1 MAILGDSQI
10 TKVETNEV
18 ITTKI
23 SIEGDNTE
31 LKINGKAKE
40 DLLTLISD
48 SKIKN
53 VTTNVTSTKK
63 LSIGDDKPTEGTATQ
78 FEVVGQAK
86 IDLLDLIYPVG
97 SIYVYQN
104 GTSAPETCPI
114 QNKLGGTW
122 KKIENRFLYSSSD
135 TSFYGKEGGSN
146 KGYLIKHDHQSTN
159 EEYTSYTQG
168 NGTHTHSFVVH
179 KNNWHTDT
187 SNTSINRDVDVFD
200 IDYEYGTYV
209 PESKGYRGDSSYPLI
224 GQNGWHNH
232 SFTIAK
238 NALKTNTSNTTTS
251 NGITPIDSNID
262 KANMPQYFGVIAWQR
277 TK

>member
-31 LKINGKAKE
+31 LKINGRAKE

-48 SKIKN
+48 SKITN

-63 LSIGDDKPTEGTATQ
+63 LSIGEDNPTGSTATQ

-104 GTSAPETCPI
+104 GTSVPETCPI

-122 KKIENRFLYSSSD
+122 KKIENRFLYS
-135 TSFYGKEGGSN
+135 F
-146 KGYLIKHDHQSTN
+146 
-159 EEYTSYTQG
+159 
-168 NGTHTHSFVVH
+168 
-179 KNNWHTDT
+179 
-187 SNTSINRDVDVFD
+187 
-200 IDYEYGTYV
+200 
-209 PESKGYRGDSSYPLI
+209 PLV
-224 GQNGWHNH
+224 NH
-232 SFTIAK
+232 H
-238 NALKTNTSNTTTS
+238 LK
-251 NGITPIDSNID
+251 P
-262 KANMPQYFGVIAWQR
+262 Y
-277 TK
+277 